1 MMQRERATKQR
12 ATPKMIR
19 FFNKDKNEIGELTR
33 RNSHKQMRQRIIEW
47 VCGAGSGDARRRGR
61 YSPQRRVERGRVG
74 IERRGYE
81 RGFWVRDCMGEERGR
96 ENVWGEAKAA
106 FLLWGADCAWGGN
119 AACPATT
126 LGRTVMLG
134 TGNNWSGCGACFL
147 DETPLPSLPF
157 GPFLPFDEKMGA
169 RAHSGLRC
177 LELACPVLA
186 WCWC

>member
-1 MMQRERATKQR
+1 MMQRERATTQR

-19 FFNKDKNEIGELTR
+19 FFNKDKNGIGELTR
-33 RNSHKQMRQRIIEW
+33 RNSHEQMRQRIREW
-47 VCGAGSGDARRRGR
+47 VCGAGSGDARRRER

-81 RGFWVRDCMGEERGR
+81 GGFWVRDCMGEERGR

-106 FLLWGADCAWGGN
+106 FLLWGGDCAWGGN

-134 TGNNWSGCGACFL
+134 TGNNWVRCLLLRRDPPSF
-147 DETPLPSLPF
+147 PSLRT
-157 GPFLPFDEKMGA
+157 LPA
-169 RAHSGLRC
+169 L
-177 LELACPVLA
+177 
-186 WCWC
+186 